1 MFRCFECYLTE
12 TEPDTISLAFFDQ
25 VPLFSDFNRLFEL
38 LGQDFVPCSSNAFY
52 ILEQSSKNILK
63 TLIANFMD
71 NFHVPADSQH
81 IYSLAEEKNF
91 QPITFGQVS
100 PPLAKKWPKMGFSMP
115 FTNSLL
121 IRFN

>member
-1 MFRCFECYLTE
+1 MLCHVSVLQVLSDWDGAR
-12 TEPDTISLAFFDQ
+12 DTISLAFFDQ

-38 LGQDFVPCSSNAFY
+38 LGPVFVPCSSNAFY

-71 NFHVPADSQH
+71 NFHVPADSPH

-100 PPLAKKWPKMGFSMP
+100 PH
-115 FTNSLL
+115 
-121 IRFN
+121 